1 MARPPIRRVPEV
13 AQALQ
18 IAPFGALEAT
28 MNRQHQG
35 LHFAVAALAL
45 ALAGAGI
52 SGCTTTGP
60 RAKAD
65 SVAASDQMEANVDA
79 TLSRLFEAA
88 PASRQLVER
97 AAGVLVFPSVLNA
110 GLVVGGEHGKGVLRV
125 DGRTVEQY
133 SQTGASIGLQ
143 AGAQTKA
150 EILLFMTPD
159 SLAQFRASKGW
170 TAGADAT
177 IAVAHIGANGMIDT
191 ETAKQPIVGF
201 VLNNT
206 GLMAGVSLQGA
217 KFSKL

>member
-1 MARPPIRRVPEV
+1 M
-13 AQALQ
+13 
-18 IAPFGALEAT
+18 

-35 LHFAVAALAL
+35 LHFTVAALAL

-60 RAKAD
+60 SAKAD
-65 SVAASDQMEANVDA
+65 SVVASDQIEANVDA
-79 TLSRLFEAA
+79 TLSRLYEAA
-88 PASRQLVER
+88 PSSRQLVER
-97 AAGVLVFPSVLNA
+97 AAGVLVFPSVLNV
-110 GLVVGGEHGKGVLRV
+110 GLIVGGEHGKGVLRV
-125 DGRTVEQY
+125 NGMTVEQY
-133 SQTGASIGLQ
+133 SQTGGSIGLQ
-143 AGAQTKA
+143 AGAQTRA

-159 SLAQFRASKGW
+159 SLAKFRASRGW

-217 KFSKL
+217 KFSRL

>member
-1 MARPPIRRVPEV
+1 
-13 AQALQ
+13 
-18 IAPFGALEAT
+18 

-35 LHFAVAALAL
+35 VHLAVAALAL

-60 RAKAD
+60 NARAD
-65 SVAASDQMEANVDA
+65 SALASDQIESNADV
-79 TLSRLFEAA
+79 TLSRLYQAA

-97 AAGVLVFPSVLNA
+97 AAGVLVFPSVLSV

-125 DGRTVEQY
+125 GGRTVEQY
-133 SQTGASIGLQ
+133 AHTGGSIGVQ
-143 AGAQTKA
+143 AGAQTRA
-150 EILLFMTPD
+150 EVLLFMTPD
-159 SLAQFRASKGW
+159 SLAKFRASKGW

-177 IAVAHIGANGMIDT
+177 VAVAHIGANGMIDT

-217 KFSKL
+217 KYSKL